1 MFSGGTASRQKG
13 FRGCIRSLQLNGVTL
28 DLEER
33 AKITPG
39 VRAGCPGH
47 CSSYGSLCQ
56 NQGRCVER
64 AKGFQCDCSLSAY
77 TGVFCH
83 TEVSANFKSET
94 SISYTFKE
102 NPYELSGNSSSLPS
116 SIYSDTTLRGEN
128 VSLSFRTN
136 QSPALLFYVSSHYRE
151 YLALLI
157 NKHDVLEV
165 RYKLDGSRD
174 AEVLRSRVKSL
185 ANGQLHT
192 VTIRRLTDSVSVQI
206 DQNARE
212 DFNLTSDGEFSAIK
226 TLVLGR
232 VHGK

>member
-1 MFSGGTASRQKG
+1 MLMSSFFWIMPSLSCLPVYCFVPASSMRGTASRQRG

-39 VRAGCPGH
+39 VRPGCPGH

-64 AKGFQCDCSLSAY
+64 TTGFHCDCSLSAY

-83 TEVSANFKSET
+83 TEVSAHFKPGT

-102 NPYELSGNSSSLPS
+102 PDELSRNSSDLPS
-116 SIYSDTTLRGEN
+116 SIYSDPVLRGEN
-128 VSLSFRTN
+128 VSLSFRTT
-136 QSPALLFYVSSHYRE
+136 QSPALLLHVSSHFTG

-157 NKHDVLEV
+157 N
-165 RYKLDGSRD
+165 R
-174 AEVLRSRVKSL
+174 
-185 ANGQLHT
+185 
-192 VTIRRLTDSVSVQI
+192 
-206 DQNARE
+206 
-212 DFNLTSDGEFSAIK
+212 
-226 TLVLGR
+226 
-232 VHGK
+232 HGKDDASHSSSLLSSNP